1 MRRALCLSALGAAL
15 LAAGCGQKGPLYL
28 PDRNAP
34 VVTAPATQPQPSPGE
49 SAPASPAQAPA
60 AQPKPTDKKDE
71 DSGGP

>member
-1 MRRALCLSALGAAL
+1 MRRAVCLSALGAAL

-34 VVTAPATQPQPSPGE
+34 VVTAPATRPQPAPGE
-49 SAPASPAQAPA
+49 SVPASPAQAPA

>member
-1 MRRALCLSALGAAL
+1 MSRAVCLSALGAAL

-34 VVTAPATQPQPSPGE
+34 AVTAPAPQPSPGE

-60 AQPKPTDKKDE
+60 AQPKTTDKDNE
-71 DSGGP
+71 DSGAPK